1 MTILA
6 QNGCYG
12 KGTHSRSIPIHV
24 SRQDVLNGPA
34 GKKANLE
41 EQVEMVSRPESMH
54 IVTDVEG
61 DRTRHLWT
69 PYNGTLNTYT
79 VQLWNFFRTQSLH
92 FIELYVTY
100 CYYRRRGWVPK
111 SGLKYGVQYV
121 LYKGSPE
128 VYHSSYGVLVR
139 SCEGLGSRDGD
150 YTPGLRWQ
158 DVVAASRVS
167 ESVGKDLVI
176 CSVMRVTTPT
186 NGEEGTLELPNCA
199 RDFVVHEVTAAV
211 EASYEPNKFDVLCDT
226 VNSSL
231 MMLDHAVHEFLDLKD
246 ELLKH
251 TLPSQLLL
259 QLTLIS
265 AKVFRSF
272 SDLCVPVGELSRL
285 VKLHSAHLE
294 EAMEPMKRLLELY
307 AQKQNQLSIALKRI
321 EMMAMELNQ
330 CSIFIATPAGGR
342 ITHERRLNGWLK
354 LFMAVMSTRS
364 HGRRWK
370 FRIEPLKA
378 KIKQGFNPHALDE
391 SDEEGE
397 EKDKEEEENDEQDN
411 ASENNDGDMP
421 HSSMKLGSV
430 RKVTQRLGL
439 ESHSARIT
447 FWCSYFVQG
456 GAPEMDVCC
465 TISLEDQYFTS
476 QVFSAKPLNSSGP
489 PPHQDFSFL
498 LSDEA
503 AMTLQPHPLAPLKSS
518 VIPKL
523 SIAVY
528 PRSITADMAAHT
540 SLELRSLTLTAT
552 PPTDYPL
559 HCSVEDEDPP
569 AMPLVCH
576 RVKVVRHSK
585 MNSETSTIP
594 GTGSWLSWATPL
606 YRRWNCSPVECL
618 LLSWAPWHKI
628 ETLSS
633 TLAKVRADKAREIEQ
648 LEQGMHWLHPKKS
661 KVSIY
666 WEVNASNVTV
676 PLLAFDDRAS
686 RSSPPSEIRKLIVR
700 KQKPQ
705 LNQRLPEWGSS
716 LPDNFFERLQLF
728 AEESVQK
735 HGELTERIRRKV
747 REVCEKQLATQHRL
761 APPLPLSADS
771 AMEDVSLPALFMPTP
786 RNLIFNPRAHQYF
799 HPSGSTDRGIPTLN
813 LFHLSQQYAQR
824 LESLYHSSP
833 GDLEQS

>member
-1 MTILA
+1 
-6 QNGCYG
+6 
-12 KGTHSRSIPIHV
+12 
-24 SRQDVLNGPA
+24 
-34 GKKANLE
+34 
-41 EQVEMVSRPESMH
+41 MVSRPESMH

-61 DRTRHLWT
+61 EPDKAPVDAIQRDVEYL
-69 PYNGTLNTYT
+69 
-79 VQLWNFFRTQSLH
+79 QLSG
-92 FIELYVTY
+92 EEALYLCHETE
-100 CYYRRRGWVPK
+100 RLGAKERAE
-111 SGLKYGVQYV
+111 YGVQYV

-285 VKLHSAHLE
+285 
-294 EAMEPMKRLLELY
+294 
-307 AQKQNQLSIALKRI
+307 KQNQLSIALKRI
-321 EMMAMELNQ
+321 EMMAMEEE
-330 CSIFIATPAGGR
+330 R

-430 RKVTQRLGL
+430 RKVSSYNASRPVCRPNCIATPLLPSTPSSSPSTHNCRTQRLGL

-540 SLELRSLTLTAT
+540 SLELRSLTLTSQVTTLVPPMETGEPFEVNWTALAATLQAT

-594 GTGSWLSWATPL
+594 WDRLLAELGYTIVQK
-606 YRRWNCSPVECL
+606 VELQSCGVSAVEL
-618 LLSWAPWHKI
+618 GPMEPIQPEEDHMTQEEIAKMVWTHTEELQRLQNQYEHKI

-648 LEQGMHWLHPKKS
+648 LEQALVASEKS
-661 KVSIY
+661 KGKQVKS
-666 WEVNASNVTV
+666 
-676 PLLAFDDRAS
+676 
-686 RSSPPSEIRKLIVR
+686 PSEIRKLIVR

-799 HPSGSTDRGIPTLN
+799 HPSGSTDVRVTQPPSVFKLPSLPADRGIPTLN

>member
-1 MTILA
+1 MNA
-6 QNGCYG
+6 
-12 KGTHSRSIPIHV
+12 
-24 SRQDVLNGPA
+24 
-34 GKKANLE
+34 
-41 EQVEMVSRPESMH
+41 
-54 IVTDVEG
+54 
-61 DRTRHLWT
+61 
-69 PYNGTLNTYT
+69 
-79 VQLWNFFRTQSLH
+79 
-92 FIELYVTY
+92 
-100 CYYRRRGWVPK
+100 
-111 SGLKYGVQYV
+111 
-121 LYKGSPE
+121 
-128 VYHSSYGVLVR
+128 
-139 SCEGLGSRDGD
+139 
-150 YTPGLRWQ
+150 
-158 DVVAASRVS
+158 
-167 ESVGKDLVI
+167 
-176 CSVMRVTTPT
+176 
-186 NGEEGTLELPNCA
+186 
-199 RDFVVHEVTAAV
+199 VHVTAAV

-294 EAMEPMKRLLELY
+294 EAMEPMKRLQELY

-321 EMMAMELNQ
+321 EMMAMEEE
-330 CSIFIATPAGGR
+330 R

-430 RKVTQRLGL
+430 RKV
-439 ESHSARIT
+439 S
-447 FWCSYFVQG
+447 SYNASRPVLPPELYSTPLLPPPPPPPPRPTTADSETWTGEPQCQNYILVQLFRPKG
-456 GAPEMDVCC
+456 VAPEMDVCC

-540 SLELRSLTLTAT
+540 SLELRSLTLTSQVTTLVPPMETGEPFEVNWTALAATLQAT

-594 GTGSWLSWATPL
+594 WDRLLAELGYTIVQK
-606 YRRWNCSPVECL
+606 VELQSCGVSAVEL
-618 LLSWAPWHKI
+618 GPMEPIQPEEDHMTQEEIAKMVWTHTEELQRLQNQYEHKI

-648 LEQGMHWLHPKKS
+648 LEQALVASEKS
-661 KVSIY
+661 KGKQVKS
-666 WEVNASNVTV
+666 
-676 PLLAFDDRAS
+676 
-686 RSSPPSEIRKLIVR
+686 PSEIRKLIVR

-799 HPSGSTDRGIPTLN
+799 HPSGSTDVRVTQPPSVFKLPSLPADRGIPTLN